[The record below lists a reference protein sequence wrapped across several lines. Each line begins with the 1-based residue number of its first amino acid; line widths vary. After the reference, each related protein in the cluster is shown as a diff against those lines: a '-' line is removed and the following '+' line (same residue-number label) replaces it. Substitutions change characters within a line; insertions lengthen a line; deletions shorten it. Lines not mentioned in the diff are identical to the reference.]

1 MANSDTPIKNLQE
14 LKDWL
19 GKQTPGGA
27 VTVAASMFNAPMV
40 ATMFKLLPAT
50 DSITVNN
57 AVITVDTATLS
68 GTTTLLEVP
77 ESTVIFTFTQPAD
90 KLLCQLQIQLP
101 ASVKWKLIENL
112 NLAFTELKA
121 TLVPNAELETVNM
134 NLFSVIEAGE
144 TGSVKIPV
152 NMTVPSFDGDWLLSS
167 GEVKIGDITADVLQ
181 ALAGDVDLTTIM
193 PAELSILKKFELKT
207 FSMKFNPQKQTL
219 SFIHIAIAYN
229 AEWKFFNDQFT
240 VNKIVLDFQIS
251 NPLLQAK
258 DRQYHC
264 TLFGEIETANSAIT
278 IQVGG
283 TFPDKVVFARLP
295 ADKPLKLTEA
305 FNFFKVPLPAGFPE
319 IEISTLGFIF
329 YVESKGFNFKLGI
342 TKPIPLVGKV
352 QLDNFMFDIGADF
365 NQQTGKMMGYGALR
379 GQFSIGKTIVAL
391 AASYKEEQGVEIY
404 GAVYDLPIGELT
416 AKLLTDFGI
425 ENVPAFINSINLEKL
440 LVIYNTG
447 KGDFTFE
454 CNGKLTVAK
463 SEMKIFVSLKAVK
476 EEGVDKFN
484 KKIHAEGT
492 IEYRDQ
498 VFTIKFDDSSI
509 GTAFT
514 AIWKDK
520 GTPLSINSVAA
531 LIGLESEVP
540 PIPEDLNNV
549 LSLTGASFTYDTS
562 DTHKAFLL
570 TATSTVLGKADFVA
584 LNSAVTSNQWQF
596 FFGLATGKE
605 INLANLPILD
615 KVTSIIQGKL
625 AIEAIQVN
633 IASIIVTDPIKK
645 AVDDIIKKYAPDTT
659 YPLVPPLGMTEKVA
673 FSMKMNIGG
682 NIIDIGIGPSG
693 KKAML
698 PPTAASAAY
707 QPVPV
712 EAGAGT
718 MLVIWFNL
726 QKNFGPLYFDKVGI
740 GYKDSRIYVLVNAM
754 ATASGLSI
762 ALNGFGIGMHIK
774 NFDIAFNIDGV
785 AVTYTSNPV
794 LLSAGF
800 HGTIKPVDLTGSF
813 LIKTT
818 PITIGGIGG
827 YTEVD
832 NKPSMFLFAVL
843 NAPIGGPAFFF
854 VKGIAAGFGYNR
866 KLVTPDITG
875 VATFPFV
882 VWAMGGPGTPPPP
895 DPNGDIRQQVNN
907 VLSGLVQ
914 KGTVA
919 PQAGSHWLAAG
930 IRFTSFEIV
939 DSFALLTVIFGT
951 SVEVSLLGLSR
962 LTVPMGATAS
972 SGVPVVAY
980 AELAIKAMYSQQQ
993 SLVSIE
999 GQLTSNSFVLA
1010 QACHLTGGFAFY
1022 FWFGGDHEGD
1032 FVISLGGYNANY
1044 SPPKHYPRVPRLGFN
1059 WQVIPELIIKGEL
1072 YFALTSN
1079 AVMAGGLLEAVWQ
1092 SGGIKA
1098 WFIVRADFLIMFKP
1112 FHYDIRASVDL
1123 GASFRI
1129 DLLFVSVVMTIH
1141 VGVSL
1146 HIWGPKFAGEAT
1158 IHLYIISFTISFGDS
1173 SQEKPKTIDWKE
1185 FSKQMLPQKKGSART
1200 AINADDPDPDVC
1212 KLIVASGLIKQLSE
1226 KDGELNWIVNPEK
1239 FVLTTQSII
1248 PSKSWTFS
1256 KQFTLVE
1263 PGPDDPKPNTD
1274 FGVRPVGIESKDF
1287 ASEHSITLTSNEDTT
1302 FYAYYSLRNVPK
1314 ALWKEIKFDNDGN
1327 PILGDP
1333 VNDTTIK
1340 DVVTGFTLVPFV
1352 KDPDHTLPIPIEYL
1366 QYTIDPNIQKFW
1378 WSKPFVPTTDNVQG
1392 QTVADSIMS
1401 KRATDNRNVLL
1412 DAIIGNDVAIDKN
1425 IDVDGLALQS
1435 TSYLLAEPLM
1445 RLLGEEKQ
1453 N

>member
-1 MANSDTPIKNLQE
+1 MENSDTPIKNLQE

-19 GKQTPGGA
+19 GKQTPGGTVA
-27 VTVAASMFNAPMV
+27 VAASMFDAPLV

-50 DSITVNN
+50 ESITVNN
-57 AVITVDTATLS
+57 AAITVDTATLS
-68 GTTTLLEVP
+68 GTGTMLEEP
-77 ESTVIFTFTQPAD
+77 DCTITFIFTQPAD

-101 ASVKWKLIENL
+101 ATVKWRLIQNI

-121 TLVPNAELETVNM
+121 TLVPNAELNVVNM
-134 NLFSVIEAGE
+134 NLFSIIEAGE

-152 NMTVPSFDGDWLLSS
+152 NLTVPSFDGDWLLST
-167 GEVKIGDITADVLQ
+167 GEVKIGNITADVLQ

-193 PAELSILKKFELKT
+193 PDQLKILEKFELKT

-229 AEWKFFNDQFT
+229 AEWKFFNDQFI
-240 VNKIVLDFQIS
+240 VRSIVLDFEIS
-251 NPLLQAK
+251 NPLLDAK
-258 DRQYHC
+258 SRQYHC
-264 TLFGEIETANSAIT
+264 TLLGNIDMADGNIP

-295 ADKPLKLTEA
+295 AGRSLLLTKA
-305 FNFFKVPLPAGFPE
+305 FQFFKVPLPAGFPD

-329 YVESKGFNFKLGI
+329 YVETKGFNFKLSI
-342 TKPIPLVGKV
+342 TKPIPIIGKV
-352 QLDNFMFDIGADF
+352 QLDNFLFDIGADF
-365 NQQTGKMMGYGALR
+365 NVQTGKMLGYGTLR
-379 GQFSIGKTIVAL
+379 GQFSIGKTIVSL
-391 AASYKEEQGVEIY
+391 AASYKEDQGVEIY
-404 GAVYDLPIGELT
+404 GAVYNLPIGELLH
-416 AKLLTDFGI
+416 KLLTDFGI
-425 ENVPAFINSINLEKL
+425 EGIPEFLSSINLKKL

-447 KGDFTFE
+447 TGDFTFE
-454 CNGKLTVAK
+454 CNGTLMVAK
-463 SEMKIFVSLKAVK
+463 SDMSIAVSLKAVK
-476 EEGVDKFN
+476 ELTGFK

-492 IEYRDQ
+492 IEYKEQ
-498 VFTIKFDDSSI
+498 VFTIKFDDASM

-514 AIWKDK
+514 AIWKNK
-520 GTPLSINSVAA
+520 GTPLSINSVAG
-531 LIGLESEVP
+531 LIGLGDEVP
-540 PIPEDLNNV
+540 PIPEELNNV
-549 LSLTGASFTYDTS
+549 LSLSGASFTYDTS

-584 LNSAVTSNQWQF
+584 LNSAATSNQWQF

-615 KVTSIIQGKL
+615 KLTLIDQGKL

-633 IASIIVTDPIKK
+633 IASVIVTETIKK
-645 AVDDIIKKYAPDTT
+645 AVDDIIKKYAPDAM
-659 YPLVPPLGMTEKVA
+659 YPMVPQNGMTEKVA
-673 FSMKMNIGG
+673 FSMTINIGG
-682 NIIDIGIGPSG
+682 NKIVIGIGPSG

-698 PPTAASAAY
+698 PPTAATAAY

-712 EAGAGT
+712 AAAAGN
-718 MLVIWFNL
+718 MLVVWFNL
-726 QKNFGPLYFDKVGI
+726 QKNFGPIYFDKIGI
-740 GYKDSRIYVLVNAM
+740 GYQNSHIFVLVNAM

-762 ALNGFGIGMHIK
+762 ALNGFGVGLHIK
-774 NFDIAFNIDGV
+774 TFDIAFNIDGISI
-785 AVTYTSNPV
+785 TYTSNPI

-800 HGTIKPVDLTGSF
+800 QGTIKPVDLTGSF

-843 NAPIGGPAFFF
+843 NAPIGGPPFFF
-854 VKGIAAGFGYNR
+854 VKGVAAGFGYNR
-866 KLVTPDITG
+866 KLVIPDITG

-882 VWAMGGPGTPPPP
+882 VWAMGGPGTPSP
-895 DPNGDIRQQVNN
+895 DPNGDIKQQVNG

-962 LTVPMGATAS
+962 LTVPMGASAS

-980 AELAIKAMYSQQQ
+980 AELAIKATYSQQQ

-999 GQLTSNSFVLA
+999 GQLTNNSFVLA

-1022 FWFGGDHEGD
+1022 FWFGGEFEGD
-1032 FVISLGGYNANY
+1032 FVVSLGGYNANY
-1044 SPPKHYPRVPRLGFN
+1044 STPKHYPRVPRLGFN

-1112 FHYDIRASVDL
+1112 FHYDIRAAVDL

-1129 DLLFVSVVMTIH
+1129 DLLFTSVVMTIH

-1158 IHLYIISFTISFGDS
+1158 IHLYIISFTLSFGDS
-1173 SQEKPKTIDWKE
+1173 SQDKPRTIDWKA
-1185 FSKQMLPQKKGSART
+1185 FSKEMLPQKKGSART
-1200 AINADDPDPDVC
+1200 AINIDDPDPDVC

-1226 KDGELNWIVNPEK
+1226 NDGELNWIVNPEK

-1256 KQFTLVE
+1256 KQFTVVE

-1287 ASEHSITLTSNEDTT
+1287 VSEHSITLTSNEDTT
-1302 FYAYYSLRNVPK
+1302 FYAYYSLKNVPK

-1340 DVVTGFTLVPFV
+1340 NVVTGFTLVPYV
-1352 KDPDHTLPIPIEYL
+1352 PEPGHTLPIPLEYL

-1392 QTVADSIMS
+1392 KTVPDTIMS
-1401 KRATDNRNVLL
+1401 KLATDNRNLL
-1412 DAIIGNDVAIDKN
+1412 LQAIINNDVMIDKI
-1425 IDVDGLALQS
+1425 IDVDGLAQQS
-1435 TSYLLAEPLM
+1435 TSYLLADPLM